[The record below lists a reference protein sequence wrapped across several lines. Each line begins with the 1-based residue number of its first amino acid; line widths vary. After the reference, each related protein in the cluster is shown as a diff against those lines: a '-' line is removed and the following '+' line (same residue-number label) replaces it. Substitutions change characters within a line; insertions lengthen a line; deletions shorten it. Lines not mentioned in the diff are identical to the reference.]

1 MNIEVAIGIA
11 LKAHEGQIDKGGN
24 PYVLH
29 PLSVMTKVGSIH
41 EKIVAVLHDVVE
53 DSDMALEQLK
63 QYGFSSEIVDAIDQ
77 LTKRE
82 GEPYDDF
89 ITRCKMNPI
98 SRKVKVADIRDN
110 MDMTRMKEPGQK
122 DFIRLEKY
130 LRALSVLDENCPSG
144 G

>member
-29 PLSVMTKVGSIH
+29 PLSVMTKVSSIH

-53 DSDMALEQLK
+53 DSDMTLEQLK
-63 QYGFSSEIVDAIDQ
+63 QYGFSTEIVDAIDQ

-89 ITRCKMNPI
+89 IARCKMNPI
-98 SRKVKVADIRDN
+98 SRKVKIADIRDN

-130 LRALSVLDENCPSG
+130 LKALSVLDENTPRG